1 MRAIELMHLSWNRY
15 GTVGAPGLRSA
26 KGLVLILTAALL
38 LIPAAR
44 AERLIIRILNADTG
58 GPMSH
63 QNVLIE
69 WDADAEE
76 SIVYVG
82 GKGRGEMETLAGGV
96 NFTMRPAFK
105 DWGDPNRL
113 AYFSCSGPVV
123 AVEAQ
128 QARRSGFV
136 ARNLCSD
143 RTATAAPGEIIFWA
157 RPLPLLKPDFQ

>member
-1 MRAIELMHLSWNRY
+1 MKRSGVRFRTFEVTR
-15 GTVGAPGLRSA
+15 GLPSV
-26 KGLVLILTAALL
+26 KWLVLTLAAASLL
-38 LIPAAR
+38 NPAAR
-44 AERLIIRILNADTG
+44 AERLIIRILNAETG

-63 QNVLIE
+63 QNVLVE

-82 GKGRGEMETLAGGV
+82 GKGRGEMEALTGGV
-96 NFTMRPAFK
+96 HFTMRPAFK

-128 QARRSGFV
+128 QARRAGFV
-136 ARNLCSD
+136 AHNLCND
-143 RTATAAPGEIIFWA
+143 RTATAQPGEIIFWA
-157 RPLPLLKPDFQ
+157 RPLPLLQPDFQ

>member
-1 MRAIELMHLSWNRY
+1 MKPTANQFGILP
-15 GTVGAPGLRSA
+15 APFGVITGLCSA
-26 KGLVLILTAALL
+26 RRLVLTFTAALL
-38 LIPAAR
+38 LIPGAR
-44 AERLIIRILNADTG
+44 ADRLIIRILNADTG

-63 QNVLIE
+63 QNVLVE

-82 GKGRGEMETLAGGV
+82 GKGRGEMAPLPGGV
-96 NFTMRPAFK
+96 NFTVRPAFK
-105 DWGDPNRL
+105 DYGDANRL

-128 QARRSGFV
+128 QARSRGFV

>member
-1 MRAIELMHLSWNRY
+1 MKRSGLRFRIFGVARR
-15 GTVGAPGLRSA
+15 LRSA
-26 KGLVLILTAALL
+26 KCLVLALAAALL
-38 LIPAAR
+38 LNPAAS

-63 QNVLIE
+63 QNVLVE
-69 WDADAEE
+69 WDEDAEE
-76 SIVYVG
+76 SMVYVG
-82 GKGRGEMETLAGGV
+82 GKGRGEMDTLPGGV
-96 NFTMRPAFK
+96 HFTMRPAFK

-136 ARNLCSD
+136 ARNLCND
-143 RTATAAPGEIIFWA
+143 RTATAAPGEIVFWA

>member
-1 MRAIELMHLSWNRY
+1 MLHTSICQKSVVGSALALAMYAATFPGVANADNSRPTLVT
-15 GTVGAPGLRSA
+15 GTPSR
-26 KGLVLILTAALL
+26 LVI
-38 LIPAAR
+38 
-44 AERLIIRILNADTG
+44 RLINADTG
-58 GPMSH
+58 EPMSH
-63 QNVLIE
+63 QNVLVE

-82 GKGRGEMETLAGGV
+82 GKGRGTLEILAGGQ
-96 NFTMRPAFK
+96 NFTLKPGVK
-105 DWGDPNRL
+105 DYGDPNRL

-136 ARNLCSD
+136 ARNLCND
-143 RTATAAPGEIIFWA
+143 RTATAAPGEIVFWA

>member
-1 MRAIELMHLSWNRY
+1 MKHTGVRFRTF
-15 GTVGAPGLRSA
+15 GVTRGLRS
-26 KGLVLILTAALL
+26 GRWLILALFTASLL
-38 LIPAAR
+38 NPAAR

-63 QNVLIE
+63 QNVLVE

-82 GKGRGEMETLAGGV
+82 GKGRGEMEALTGGV
-96 NFTMRPAFK
+96 HFTMRPAFK

-128 QARRSGFV
+128 QARRTGFV
-136 ARNLCSD
+136 ARNMCND
-143 RTATAAPGEIIFWA
+143 RTATAQPGEIIFWA
-157 RPLPLLKPDFQ
+157 RPLPLLQPDFQ